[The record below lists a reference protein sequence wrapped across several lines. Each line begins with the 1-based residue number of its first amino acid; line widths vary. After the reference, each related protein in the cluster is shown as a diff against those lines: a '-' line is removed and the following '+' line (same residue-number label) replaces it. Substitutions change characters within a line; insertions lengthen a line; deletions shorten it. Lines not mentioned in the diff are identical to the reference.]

1 MSGHLLARFI
11 HAIWLGSG
19 LFLIAVAAPAAFRA
33 APNTTVAADVVGV
46 MLSRWH
52 YIAHIA
58 PLLLLFL
65 DWKRG
70 RVYVL
75 AIVFVGIVLA
85 AAQAATDLRIR
96 SIRAASP
103 VPIGE
108 LSREDPVRRQFG
120 RLHGIS
126 SLLLL
131 MQVFAAGVALAMDR
145 EAYPRPDR
153 PVTQLGTVSG
163 VNVGHA
169 EGAAPRDPLHDAAAG
184 AGGVDTPAASPA
196 GDSS

>member
-1 MSGHLLARFI
+1 MNGHLIARYV

-19 LFLIAVAAPAAFRA
+19 LFLIAVAAPAAFRG
-33 APNTTVAADVVGV
+33 APNSTIAADVVGI

-52 YIAHIA
+52 YLALGA

-65 DWKRG
+65 DWRRG

-75 AIVFVGIVLA
+75 AIVFVGILLA
-85 AAQAATDLRIR
+85 AGQAVTDLKIR

-103 VPIGE
+103 VPISD

-131 MQVFAAGVALAMDR
+131 MQVIAAGVALAMDR
-145 EAYPRPDR
+145 EAYPSP
-153 PVTQLGTVSG
+153 PVIPSVSEG
-163 VNVGHA
+163 PGRA
-169 EGAAPRDPLHDAAAG
+169 EGAVVGH
-184 AGGVDTPAASPA
+184 
-196 GDSS
+196 